1 MRWNAEELEYMF
13 TSTGSGD
20 LHHERVGN
28 YRCKTVW
35 AGDMADVAVY
45 PCGMTRNDVR
55 SAKRAATP
63 EQIRRQNEK
72 NAKRKLEQLVAAN
85 FGDGDLA
92 ITLTYAQWVEYERA
106 QRDIRNFIRSARRWR
121 EKHGL
126 SEIKYVYAIERHKSG
141 CSHIHIILPKMER
154 DAIEKIWRHGYA
166 NARRLQPGKYGL
178 IGISRYLAKDPQGTK
193 RWVPSKNL
201 KKPIETVAD
210 KKVSKRMAAQAAA
223 AVEEDAAAL
232 FERLYP
238 GYEIM
243 RERPPAEADYV
254 PSITIKRSEYLPGVY
269 IYARLQ
275 RKRES
280 EESETEMRAHT
291 RTMRGDTRGQK
302 KGEQHEHQETAKAE
316 RDGAGAGG
324 QGGAVR
330 VSGVRPVSAV
340 EGRERGAV
348 RDPSAAA
355 RAGAG
360 DGGNGHGEKGR

>member
-106 QRDIRNFIRSARRWR
+106 QRDIRNFIRAARRWR

-280 EESETEMRAHT
+280 EESETAMRAHT
-291 RTMRGDTRGQK
+291 RTMRGVTRGQK

-316 RDGAGAGG
+316 RDGAGA
-324 QGGAVR
+324 AR
-330 VSGVRPVSAV
+330 TGV
-340 EGRERGAV
+340 
-348 RDPSAAA
+348 
-355 RAGAG
+355 G